1 MNRGR
6 NTAILAILAVALG
19 AYLYFVERHREAPA
33 AEGPDAPRGK
43 VFDKLDGDKIEE
55 IQIAASSGETTTLRK
70 VDKIWQLTAPIAGPA
85 DQTEASGAASNL
97 ASADVQRVVDEQPK
111 DLATYGLA
119 KPRITVTFRVA
130 GDKTPRTLL
139 LGDKNPTGSDLYA
152 KLPDAP
158 RVFLV
163 SAYLEGTF
171 DRGAFGFR
179 DKRILTF
186 DREKI
191 DRMDVAAGAVK
202 TTVAR
207 QSDTWSVVAPASA
220 RADFGV
226 IEAVLSRLA
235 NGQMKSIAW
244 DPDAPATAAAK
255 AGAAAPGAPAG
266 TGAAAAGR
274 HTLKEFGLDPA
285 EHRITL
291 GAGSTVAEILLGK
304 PTPEGDVYAKDASRS
319 IVFTV
324 EKALADDLA
333 RNPADF
339 RSKDVFGFRAF
350 TGTRLEIA
358 RAGKTAAFERKKD
371 TGKDAVMKWVS
382 VAPTP
387 AADEAKIED
396 LVNKVAT
403 LRAESF
409 VDALPAGAT
418 EFARIE
424 TAFDE
429 GKKHDSVVISQA
441 GPDYY
446 AVRQGDAGA
455 ARLLAPAVT
464 DIVTALEAT
473 AKVDTPAKPATTP
486 KT

>member
-6 NTAILAILAVALG
+6 NTAILAVLAAALG
-19 AYLYFVERHREAPA
+19 AYLFFFERFRDAPA
-33 AEGPDAPRGK
+33 ADAPDSPRGK
-43 VFDKLDGDKIEE
+43 VFDKLDAAKIEE
-55 IQIAASSGETTTLRK
+55 IQIAAASGGATTLRK
-70 VDKIWQLTAPIAGPA
+70 VDNAWRLTAPIAVPA
-85 DQTEASGAASNL
+85 DQTEAGGAASNL
-97 ASADVQRVVDEQPK
+97 ATADVQSVVDEKPK
-111 DLATYGLA
+111 DLAPYGLA
-119 KPRITVTFRVA
+119 KPRVTVTFRVA
-130 GDKTPRTLL
+130 GDKAPRTLL
-139 LGDKNPTGSDLYA
+139 LGDKNPTGSDVYA

-171 DRGAFGFR
+171 DKGAFGFR

-191 DRMDVAAGAVK
+191 DRLDVAAGTAK

-207 QSDTWSVVAPASA
+207 QSDTWSVVAPANA

-244 DPDAPATAAAK
+244 DPDTPAP
-255 AGAAAPGAPAG
+255 AAAP
-266 TGAAAAGR
+266 AAAASGG
-274 HTLKEFGLDPA
+274 HTLKEYGLDPA
-285 EHRITL
+285 EHRLTL

-304 PTPEGDVYAKDASRS
+304 ATPEGDVYAKDASRS
-319 IVFTV
+319 IVFTI
-324 EKALADDLA
+324 EKPLADDLA
-333 RNPADF
+333 RNPGDF
-339 RSKDVFGFRAF
+339 RSKDVFAFRAF
-350 TGTRLEIA
+350 TGTRLEITH
-358 RAGKTAAFERKKD
+358 AGKTVAFERKK
-371 TGKDAVMKWVS
+371 GPEKDAAVKWMA
-382 VAPTP
+382 VAPAP

-396 LVNKVAT
+396 LVSKVAT

-409 VDALPAGAT
+409 VDALPAGAA

-429 GKKHDSVVISQA
+429 GKKHDSVVIHQA

-455 ARLLAPAVT
+455 GKLIAPAVT
-464 DIVTALEAT
+464 DVVTALDAT
-473 AKVDTPAKPATTP
+473 QKAPGTTQ
-486 KT
+486 KK

>member
-6 NTAILAILAVALG
+6 NTAILAVLAAALG
-19 AYLYFVERHREAPA
+19 AYLFFVERHRDAPA
-33 AEGPDAPRGK
+33 AEAPDSPRGK
-43 VFDKLDGDKIEE
+43 VFDKLDAAKIEE

-70 VDKIWQLTAPIAGPA
+70 VDNAWRLTAPIAVPA
-85 DQTEASGAASNL
+85 DQTEATGAASNL
-97 ASADVQRVVDEQPK
+97 ATADVQSVVDEQPK
-111 DLATYGLA
+111 DLAAFGLA
-119 KPRITVTFRVA
+119 KPRVTITFRVA

-171 DRGAFGFR
+171 DKGSFGFR

-191 DRMDVAAGAVK
+191 DRLEVAAGTAK

-207 QSDTWSVVAPASA
+207 QSDTWSVVAPANA

-244 DPDAPATAAAK
+244 DPDAP
-255 AGAAAPGAPAG
+255 GCPGG
-266 TGAAAAGR
+266 TGLRAATR
-274 HTLKEFGLDPA
+274 LKEFGLDPA
-285 EHRITL
+285 EHRLTL

-304 PTPEGDVYAKDASRS
+304 ATPEGDVYAKDASRS
-319 IVFTV
+319 IVFTI

-339 RSKDVFGFRAF
+339 RSKDVFAFRAF
-350 TGTRLEIA
+350 TGTRLEIT
-358 RAGKTAAFERKKD
+358 RAGKTVAFERKK
-371 TGKDAVMKWVS
+371 GPEKDAVVKWVA
-382 VAPTP
+382 VAPAP

-429 GKKHDSVVISQA
+429 GKKHDSVVIHQA

-455 ARLLAPAVT
+455 ARLIAPAVT
-464 DIVTALEAT
+464 DVVTALDAT
-473 AKVDTPAKPATTP
+473 QKAPDATE
-486 KT
+486 KK

>member
-6 NTAILAILAVALG
+6 NTAILAVLAAALG
-19 AYLYFVERHREAPA
+19 AYLFFVERHREAPA
-33 AEGPDAPRGK
+33 ADTPDSARGK
-43 VFDKLDGDKIEE
+43 VFDKLDAAKIEE
-55 IQIAASSGETTTLRK
+55 IQIAAASGEATTLRK
-70 VDKIWQLTAPIAGPA
+70 VDNAWRLTAPIAVPA

-97 ASADVQRVVDEQPK
+97 ATADVQSVVDEQPK
-111 DLATYGLA
+111 DLAAFGLA
-119 KPRITVTFRVA
+119 KPRVTVTFRVA

-152 KLPDAP
+152 KVPGAP

-171 DRGAFGFR
+171 DKGSFGFR

-191 DRMDVAAGAVK
+191 DRLDVAAGTAK

-207 QSDTWSVVAPASA
+207 QSDTWSVVAPANA

-244 DPDAPATAAAK
+244 DPDAPASAPAGSPTAAASR
-255 AGAAAPGAPAG
+255 G
-266 TGAAAAGR
+266 
-274 HTLKEFGLDPA
+274 HTLKEYGLDPA
-285 EHRITL
+285 EHRLTL

-304 PTPEGDVYAKDASRS
+304 ATPEGDVYAKDASRS
-319 IVFTV
+319 IVFTI
-324 EKALADDLA
+324 EKPLADDLT
-333 RNPADF
+333 RNPGDF
-339 RSKDVFGFRAF
+339 RSKDVFAFRAF
-350 TGTRLEIA
+350 TGTRLEIT
-358 RAGKTAAFERKKD
+358 RAGKTVAFERKK
-371 TGKDAVMKWVS
+371 GPEKDAVVKWMA
-382 VAPTP
+382 VAPAP

-409 VDALPAGAT
+409 VDALPAAAA

-429 GKKHDSVVISQA
+429 GKKHDSVVIHQA

-455 ARLLAPAVT
+455 GKLIAPAVT
-464 DIVTALEAT
+464 DVVTALDAT
-473 AKVDTPAKPATTP
+473 QKAPAAAGK
-486 KT
+486 K